1 MKTPA
6 ITATCR
12 TAVRVAPGWYRECL
26 SRSANPV
33 SMVSRYR
40 ITPATRT
47 NVPAC
52 QNCSAQ
58 VRQARCGPPT
68 AEMTSNAAANT

>member
-1 MKTPA
+1 MNTPA

-12 TAVRVAPGWYRECL
+12 TAVRVAPGWCRECL

-52 QNCSAQ
+52 QNWSA
-58 VRQARCGPPT
+58 QARCGPPT